1 MDTIVQSA
9 ASGAP
14 VTFALIAI
22 NVIVFIVETVSG
34 GSMNID
40 VARRF
45 GAMTVGDLER
55 GQWWRLFSS
64 MFVHF
69 GIVHLGCNML
79 SLLNL
84 GVVIERY
91 LGSSLMSGSVF
102 TAVVYLVSGL
112 AGIC

>member
-45 GAMTVGDLER
+45 GAMTVGDLDR
-55 GQWWRLFSS
+55 KS
-64 MFVHF
+64 
-69 GIVHLGCNML
+69 
-79 SLLNL
+79 
-84 GVVIERY
+84 VV
-91 LGSSLMSGSVF
+91 
-102 TAVVYLVSGL
+102 
-112 AGIC
+112 